1 MTNFSDVHEFLLA
14 RTYCETYL
22 KNKYTHVDAE
32 SATGL
37 IENIIRWATKE
48 RRLQEVLESAEMMQ
62 VTLLVTSITTTTG
75 IVTLLERLQRFNAL
89 DLQIAIA
96 TAHPKQAQAAGHFGY
111 LLPGVDS
118 VMSLVL

>member
-1 MTNFSDVHEFLLA
+1 MTELHDIHEFKFA

-37 IENIIRWATKE
+37 IENIIRWANKE
-48 RRLQEVLESAEMMQ
+48 KCLQEVLESAEMMQ
-62 VTLLVTSITTTTG
+62 VTLMVASITTMTG

-96 TAHPKQAQAAGHFGY
+96 TAHPKQARAAGHFGY